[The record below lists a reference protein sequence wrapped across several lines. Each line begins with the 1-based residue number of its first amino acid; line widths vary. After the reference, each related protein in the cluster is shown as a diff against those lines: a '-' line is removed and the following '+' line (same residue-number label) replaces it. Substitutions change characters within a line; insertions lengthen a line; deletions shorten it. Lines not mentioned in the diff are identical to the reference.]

1 MGKPLIP
8 KRVLLVIGTFLL
20 TIVLYIDRSCISV
33 AKEGILADLQL
44 TDKQFGWIVSAFAL
58 GYAFF
63 QVPAGAMADR
73 FGPRRVLSCV
83 VAFWATFTGLT
94 GFCGSYLSMIV
105 CRFLFGAGEAG
116 AFPGIARAS
125 FSWIPM
131 KERGLVTGINFSGSR
146 IGGALALP
154 LIAILISKIGWRHTF
169 MLQASFGLCWAFFWY
184 LWFRDDP
191 TQHKRITS
199 EELNYILTNRQQT
212 KAQQKDKVTPAIL
225 LRSTNMWLTMF
236 QYFAS
241 NITFF
246 FCLSWA
252 FSYIKK
258 RYSLDFVD
266 AAIWTGIPLLGG
278 AVGNWIAGFMVDSI
292 YKQGKWQLSRRLP
305 AIIGFALAAIGVV
318 GFIFMED
325 IVPAILFL
333 TIAIL
338 GADMT
343 LSPSWSLCVDI
354 GKKHAGS
361 VSGMMNMAGNI
372 GSFVTGLAYPYLNA
386 WTGSDSTYFYLAAV
400 LNVLAIFAWMMI
412 KPEKTLEE
420 Y

>member
-1 MGKPLIP
+1 
-8 KRVLLVIGTFLL
+8 
-20 TIVLYIDRSCISV
+20 
-33 AKEGILADLQL
+33 
-44 TDKQFGWIVSAFAL
+44 
-58 GYAFF
+58 
-63 QVPAGAMADR
+63 
-73 FGPRRVLSCV
+73 
-83 VAFWATFTGLT
+83 
-94 GFCGSYLSMIV
+94 
-105 CRFLFGAGEAG
+105 
-116 AFPGIARAS
+116 
-125 FSWIPM
+125 M